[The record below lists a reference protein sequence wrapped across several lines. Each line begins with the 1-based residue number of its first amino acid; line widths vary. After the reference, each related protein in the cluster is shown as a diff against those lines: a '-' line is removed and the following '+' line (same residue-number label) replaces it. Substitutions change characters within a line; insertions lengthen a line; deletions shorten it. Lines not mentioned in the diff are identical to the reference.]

1 MKTRMMTGIFLSA
14 GFFCLA
20 RVVNAAGLP
29 EGEFRNPSV
38 ANRPET
44 YVFLI
49 GGNVA
54 KPGITADFEAIKDA
68 GIAGILLFH
77 GQLGSPWPGVSPQIK
92 CLSKSW
98 DGLMRFVADECQR
111 LGLSLSMHNCP
122 GWAMSGGPW
131 IKPENAMR
139 HLIWSRID
147 VEGGKRV
154 EVKLPTLAPSA
165 PDPRD
170 YRDIAVLAFPA
181 TAGEWVGALKP
192 TRVTSNVNAD
202 WDAWRAKG
210 TAVQIQG
217 GVTATITFDFA
228 EPVTI
233 RTVEL
238 PSVNSLGHGFCYEPE
253 TTVVCEANGKT
264 LFTREMPQANWQDD
278 RPVTFSCD

>member
-77 GQLGSPWPGVSPQIK
+77 GQLGNPWPGVSPQIK

-170 YRDIAVLAFPA
+170 YRDIVVLAFPA

-192 TRVTSNVNAD
+192 AKVT
-202 WDAWRAKG
+202 
-210 TAVQIQG
+210 G
-217 GVTATITFDFA
+217 G
-228 EPVTI
+228 
-233 RTVEL
+233 
-238 PSVNSLGHGFCYEPE
+238 LGRM
-253 TTVVCEANGKT
+253 A
-264 LFTREMPQANWQDD
+264 REGDG
-278 RPVTFSCD
+278 RPNPGRRDGYGHV